1 MFAQAV
7 EDVLGDDSLQL
18 PSPIAA
24 AALQVGKILRAWCQD
39 AANQCLLC
47 YFSSP
52 PSREGIEPNFLQIP
66 PKEGENVGLVF
77 CYSHIQRICEEM
89 DRFFGVHC

>member
-24 AALQVGKILRAWCQD
+24 AALKLGKILHAWCQD
-39 AANQCLLC
+39 AANQCDFAIFLHYHLEKALNQTSC
-47 YFSSP
+47 NFHRR
-52 PSREGIEPNFLQIP
+52 REKMWGSYYLFAHPANL
-66 PKEGENVGLVF
+66 
-77 CYSHIQRICEEM
+77 
-89 DRFFGVHC
+89 